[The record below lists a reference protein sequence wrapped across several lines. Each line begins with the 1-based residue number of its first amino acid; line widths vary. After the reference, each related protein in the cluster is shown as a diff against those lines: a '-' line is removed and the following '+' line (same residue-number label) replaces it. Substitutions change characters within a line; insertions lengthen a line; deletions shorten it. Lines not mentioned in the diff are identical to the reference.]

1 MLVTER
7 SAGRRL
13 PNEADV
19 SGRTLKHRFVDCMAA
34 CELSDV
40 GMSLG
45 SRTLGNS
52 SWCPLKPSQLL
63 AGSVGIRRRLFPLP
77 HLSRETEKKG
87 H

>member
-13 PNEADV
+13 PSEADV

-40 GMSLG
+40 TGLQNFGEFLVVS
-45 SRTLGNS
+45 T
-52 SWCPLKPSQLL
+52 
-63 AGSVGIRRRLFPLP
+63 
-77 HLSRETEKKG
+77 
-87 H
+87 